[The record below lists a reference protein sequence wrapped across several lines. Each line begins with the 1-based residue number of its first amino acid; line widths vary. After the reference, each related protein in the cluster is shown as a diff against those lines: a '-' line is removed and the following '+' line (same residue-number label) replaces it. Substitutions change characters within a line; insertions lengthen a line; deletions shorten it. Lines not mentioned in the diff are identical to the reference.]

1 MTTQHPSRHNLKLN
15 CIITDIPHGI
25 YRKVQTVK
33 VEPRNMITMNS
44 EGIYESHNLSLE
56 MNELTRSRPHM
67 ETSGDE
73 PVTCQN
79 ENLVQNSTKPDE
91 TEEE

>member
-1 MTTQHPSRHNLKLN
+1 M
-15 CIITDIPHGI
+15 
-25 YRKVQTVK
+25 K

-44 EGIYESHNLSLE
+44 EAIYECHKLSLE

-67 ETSGDE
+67 ETSMDA
-73 PVTCQN
+73 PVTWQN
-79 ENLVQNSTKPDE
+79 ENLFQNSTKPDE